1 MGARIQVKE
10 MKLLYIP
17 LTTATPQTDDL
28 YKAFCKRCEVQWFWD
43 NETIQNPDI
52 IYSHS
57 GGINPDVLRVLKREF
72 KKCIITQWT
81 GDYRSEGL
89 NYYQQAGKYCDI
101 NFKADTANLYPELN
115 CKFLPHGVADWQFR
129 EINPEAKGIIFIGNA
144 YTHLPGGKE
153 RFELCQQLSKRND
166 FTWVGTGG
174 NPEHIDFKEIPDWYN
189 RHKFAISA
197 NLYYDAPG
205 WFGNRP
211 LMAMAAGCCTIIRK
225 FPEND
230 LFTDGISC
238 MTYARNNEVTK
249 FFDVLNIEVRGT
261 SRERIA
267 KAGQQLVRDNFTYDK
282 IVDSYLKQL

>member
-1 MGARIQVKE
+1 

-17 LTTATPQTDDL
+17 LPTATPQIDDL

-57 GGINPDVLRVLKREF
+57 GGVNPDVLRVLKREF
-72 KKCIITQWT
+72 KKCIVTQWT
-81 GDYRSEGL
+81 GDYRPEGFD
-89 NYYQQAGKYCDI
+89 YYREAGKYCDI
-101 NFKADTANLYPELN
+101 NFKADTADLYPELN

-153 RFELCQQLSKRND
+153 RYELCQQLSKRDD

-174 NPEHIDFKEIPDWYN
+174 NPGHIDFKEIPDWYN

-211 LMAMAAGCCTIIRK
+211 LMAMAAGCCTLIRE
-225 FPEND
+225 FPGYKDFAEDGKYYFAYDDND
-230 LFTDGISC
+230 
-238 MTYARNNEVTK
+238 EVLWLYDAMLRHPDILEATEWCNR
-249 FFDVLNIEVRGT
+249 VT
-261 SRERIA
+261 
-267 KAGQQLVRDNFTYDK
+267 KAGQQLVRGNFTYDK
-282 IVDSYLKQL
+282 IVDSYLKQI